1 MLKKVS
7 SVVKKIIH
15 PSEGFSSKNY
25 WESRYNQG
33 GNSGAGSYDHL
44 AVFKAEVL
52 NQLFKENGLT
62 SVIEFGCGDGNQ
74 LGMLECPSYTGLDV
88 SATAIQRCKTTYAA
102 DSTKNF
108 FLYDHRCFVDNRG
121 IFKMDCSLSL
131 DVLYHLVEKEV
142 YDSYLRH
149 LFASASKMVVIYAA
163 DIAIEHPTAHELYR
177 KFTKDVEKDIK
188 GWKLKTTI
196 KNKYPAKN
204 NDDQEGSLADFFIYV
219 PA

>member
-1 MLKKVS
+1 MSLLRQRLS
-7 SVVKKIIH
+7 FSG
-15 PSEGFSSKNY
+15 SAGFWERNY
-25 WESRYNQG
+25 AQG
-33 GNSGAGSYDHL
+33 RTSGNGSYGAL
-44 AVFKAEVL
+44 AEGKRQFL
-52 NQLFKENGLT
+52 NELVRARGVR

-88 SATAIQRCKTTYAA
+88 SATAIQRCKTSYAA

-142 YDSYLRH
+142 YDNYLKH

-163 DIAIEHPTAHELYR
+163 DIAIEHPTAHEKYR
-177 KFTKDVEKDIK
+177 KFTQDVEKDIK